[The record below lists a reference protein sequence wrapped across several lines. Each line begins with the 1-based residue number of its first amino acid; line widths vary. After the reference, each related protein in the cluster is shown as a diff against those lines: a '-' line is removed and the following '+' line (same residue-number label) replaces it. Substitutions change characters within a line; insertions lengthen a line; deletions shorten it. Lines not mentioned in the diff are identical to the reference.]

1 MRKWMLMFLLLLSIL
16 IHEAQGIRMSKGS
29 ASAVRQ
35 HTINEVVHGK
45 RNLNEGVNNKSSG
58 WIRKLITKIPIS
70 RTAAISKNDGN
81 AETKARPESK
91 DSSINEN
98 VGRKEENSVSVNS
111 SSKTYKEIVDIAGMD
126 YSLARRKSPVH
137 N

>member
-1 MRKWMLMFLLLLSIL
+1 MWKWMLMFLLLLSIL
-16 IHEAQGIRMSKGS
+16 IREAQGIRMSKGS
-29 ASAVRQ
+29 AAVRQ

-45 RNLNEGVNNKSSG
+45 INLNEGVNKSSG

-70 RTAAISKNDGN
+70 RTSAISKNDWN
-81 AETKARPESK
+81 AESKARPESK

-98 VGRKEENSVSVNS
+98 VGRKEENSLSVNS

>member
-1 MRKWMLMFLLLLSIL
+1 
-16 IHEAQGIRMSKGS
+16 MSKGS
-29 ASAVRQ
+29 AAVRQ
-35 HTINEVVHGK
+35 HSINEVVDHGK
-45 RNLNEGVNNKSSG
+45 RNLNEGVNNSSG

-70 RTAAISKNDGN
+70 RTAAISKNHGN

-91 DSSINEN
+91 GSSTNEN
-98 VGRKEENSVSVNS
+98 VGRKEENSLPVNS

-126 YSLARRKSPVH
+126 YSLARRKPPVH

>member
-29 ASAVRQ
+29 AAVRQ
-35 HTINEVVHGK
+35 HSINEVVDGK
-45 RNLNEGVNNKSSG
+45 RNLNEGVNKSSG

-70 RTAAISKNDGN
+70 RTSAISKNDGN

-91 DSSINEN
+91 GSSTNEN